1 MPDYIRARVEGGTYF
16 FTGVTYERQRFLTW
30 EVSRSALRQA
40 ITAARKNHPFQVE
53 AWVLLPDH
61 FHCIWT
67 LPAGDADYSTR
78 WNIIK
83 AGFSSRMKET
93 LQRPERLS
101 ASRTRR
107 RELGIWQRRFWEHLI
122 RDDED
127 WRRHMDYVHY
137 NPVKHGLARQAADW
151 PYSSFHRLV
160 ASGHYPRDWGTA
172 ETFDLAAFGD
182 VS

>member
-1 MPDYIRARVEGGTYF
+1 MSHYIRARVEGGTYF
-16 FTGVTYERQRFLTW
+16 FTGVTHERRRFLTSAP
-30 EVSRSALRQA
+30 SRSGLRRA
-40 ITAARKNHPFQVE
+40 IAPARKNHPFHID

-93 LQRPERLS
+93 LQRSETLS

-107 RELGIWQRRFWEHLI
+107 RELGIWQRRFWEHVI

-127 WRRHMDYVHY
+127 LRRHLDYVHY
-137 NPVKHGLARQAADW
+137 NPVKHGLAKQVGDW

-160 ASGHYPRDWGTA
+160 ATGRYPCDWGTA
-172 ETFDLAAFGD
+172 EVFDPAAFGD